1 MVEVMSTGFI
11 VIASICVLVC
21 LIGWINPKFD
31 RVTTTTV
38 EGTSDK
44 LLMWYT
50 PFRKPTTRKYIV
62 VKDYG
67 RVKA

>member
-1 MVEVMSTGFI
+1 MSAGFI
-11 VIASICVLVC
+11 VIGLLCVAVVASFILVC
-21 LIGWINPKFD
+21 TNPKFD

-50 PFRKPTTRKYIV
+50 PLFKPTIRKYIV

-67 RVKA
+67 RINKQ

>member
-1 MVEVMSTGFI
+1 MSTGFL
-11 VIASICVLVC
+11 VVVLICVLVC
-21 LIGWINPKFD
+21 IISWIDPKFD

-50 PFRKPTTRKYIV
+50 PFRNPMTRKYIV

-67 RVKA
+67 KVKKR

>member
-1 MVEVMSTGFI
+1 MNAIIAI
-11 VIASICVLVC
+11 VVIILATI
-21 LIGWINPKFD
+21 LIGCMSPKLD
-31 RVTTTTV
+31 RVTTTTK

-50 PFRKPTTRKYIV
+50 PLFKPTIRKYIV

-67 RVKA
+67 KVKKQ